1 MQSLHSPAIRA
12 VLDRLYAEAERNDGE
27 VLPRVRAEAERLG
40 GRYDDRKVAKL
51 LDDAFIPVCP
61 EVGRLLYLLVRLRR
75 PTVAVEFGASFGL
88 SAIHIAAALRDNG
101 AGRLITTELNAAKA
115 GRATEHFRQA
125 GLADLIELR
134 HGDAFETLAA
144 VRGID
149 FLLLDGWKSL
159 YLPMLQRLEPA
170 LSAGCLI
177 AADDINLMHE
187 LLGPYLAYVRDP
199 ANGYTSCEVPIDDG
213 LEVSLRG

>member
-1 MQSLHSPAIRA
+1 MTSLLSPAVRA

-40 GRYDDRKVAKL
+40 GQYEDRKVAKL

-61 EVGRLLYLLVRLRR
+61 EVGQLLYVLVRMRR
-75 PTVAVEFGASFGL
+75 PKLAVEFGTSFGL

-101 AGRLITTELNAAKA
+101 EGKLITTELNAFKA
-115 GRATEHFRQA
+115 GRALEHFRQA
-125 GLADLIELR
+125 GLADLIDLR
-134 HGDAFETLAA
+134 QGDAFETLDG

-149 FLLLDGWKSL
+149 FLMLDGWKSL
-159 YLPMLQRLEPA
+159 YLPLLQKLEPA
-170 LSAGCLI
+170 LSPGSLV
-177 AADDINLMHE
+177 AADDINLMQE
-187 LLGPYLAYVRDP
+187 LLKPYLAYVRDSR
-199 ANGYTSCEVPIDDG
+199 NGYTSCEVPLDDG